1 MHESADFIITLFI
14 ILSILTLAAI
24 IYSIFERGDEK
35 KKLAHT
41 SANTPM
47 DNIPHKPC
55 TVNCMSAD
63 WRIRQQ
69 IHDEEVERKHHAEQE
84 KQRKQFDFRV

>member
-1 MHESADFIITLFI
+1 MDTLVLYAVIIIKMLVI
-14 ILSILTLAAI
+14 ILIASGIMLALDG
-24 IYSIFERGDEK
+24 YEK
-35 KKLAHT
+35 KKLDES

-84 KQRKQFDFRV
+84 KQRKQFDFRI